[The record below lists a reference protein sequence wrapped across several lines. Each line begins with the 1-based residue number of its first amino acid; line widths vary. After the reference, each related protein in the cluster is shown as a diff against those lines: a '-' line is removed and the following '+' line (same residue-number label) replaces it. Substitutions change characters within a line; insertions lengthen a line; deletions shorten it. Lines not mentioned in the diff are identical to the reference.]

1 MAHGARGTRPTRPV
15 SRSTRRPARARPEP
29 VGRPLGEHGDERK
42 RGSAKMPAGPER
54 GLQQLC
60 GIVPSF
66 SLHVGLKRCSLSPCQ
81 AQTANPLKM
90 HVVVPLRS
98 RLRWVL
104 RDLPTARCRADLGR
118 CRPLWRSQKLP
129 FQGDFGFAEQ
139 PFSKSPGKWQSK
151 VIFAHFRQRFPWI
164 VVIAGNPAEI
174 TGFPEV
180 KRIPGNLAH
189 CGESGR
195 FRGIRPT

>member
-1 MAHGARGTRPTRPV
+1 MVTGNGLGRRLQAASETLFERPAAAREGGAIHVNGARGTRPTRPV
-15 SRSTRRPARARPEP
+15 SRSIRRPARARPEP

-66 SLHVGLKRCSLSPCQ
+66 SLHVGLKRCSSSPCQ

-118 CRPLWRSQKLP
+118 CRPLWRSQK
-129 FQGDFGFAEQ
+129 
-139 PFSKSPGKWQSK
+139 SPL
-151 VIFAHFRQRFPWI
+151 FR
-164 VVIAGNPAEI
+164 
-174 TGFPEV
+174 
-180 KRIPGNLAH
+180 
-189 CGESGR
+189 
-195 FRGIRPT
+195 